1 MKKII
6 IPFILVLFT
15 TVFYSCDNF
24 LEEYSQNK
32 VYAKTAADL
41 NELLVGNCYLG
52 GFNTY
57 PSYSSAMSLFSST
70 YGPLYPM
77 IHVMDDDAEINLGT
91 NGNFNFSAS
100 DQSATNY
107 LGGFYRWEE
116 HPFMDGQ
123 GNPTEDTGWSRL
135 YKHISILNV
144 IIGYEDKI
152 IEEEGDSELLQSVV
166 GEAYFLRAFYYFIL
180 ANVYGLP
187 YSKQGADNDD
197 CIPLKVSEYID
208 DHYYERDKVGVVYQQ
223 IASDLEASKI
233 RLKGKTPKNVHHAGY
248 EAASALLS
256 RVYLYMEDY
265 QKAADA
271 AREVTTYSLQNLNA
285 PMPEFGIQSS
295 SCPEQIFSVGCYA
308 IPLIYSNEDWG
319 QQPGWWSYGV
329 RNGFKPS
336 SDLLTSFDSDDLRL
350 AKYFTTS
357 QSYGNRFPLKCSIDL
372 QQGVNNPENI
382 SDMVSIRYSEV
393 ILNEAEALAA
403 LGNDAE
409 ARSLI
414 NRLRQ
419 NRYAT
424 GVESATN
431 LSGDNLLQFIREERR
446 RELCFEGHRWFDL
459 RRYAVNERLP
469 MQKRI
474 THVNIV
480 SSGDEYVTN
489 GNYVLAPYSENRG
502 AWVLPIPNYEIEFNN
517 GSLTNFD
524 RKPAELN
531 R

>member
-1 MKKII
+1 
-6 IPFILVLFT
+6 
-15 TVFYSCDNF
+15 
-24 LEEYSQNK
+24 
-32 VYAKTAADL
+32 
-41 NELLVGNCYLG
+41 
-52 GFNTY
+52 
-57 PSYSSAMSLFSST
+57 
-70 YGPLYPM
+70 
-77 IHVMDDDAEINLGT
+77 
-91 NGNFNFSAS
+91 
-100 DQSATNY
+100 
-107 LGGFYRWEE
+107 
-116 HPFMDGQ
+116 
-123 GNPTEDTGWSRL
+123 
-135 YKHISILNV
+135 
-144 IIGYEDKI
+144 
-152 IEEEGDSELLQSVV
+152 
-166 GEAYFLRAFYYFIL
+166 
-180 ANVYGLP
+180 
-187 YSKQGADNDD
+187 
-197 CIPLKVSEYID
+197 
-208 DHYYERDKVGVVYQQ
+208 
-223 IASDLEASKI
+223 
-233 RLKGKTPKNVHHAGY
+233 
-248 EAASALLS
+248 
-256 RVYLYMEDY
+256 
-265 QKAADA
+265 
-271 AREVTTYSLQNLNA
+271 
-285 PMPEFGIQSS
+285 MPEFGIQSS

-357 QSYGNRFPLKCSIDL
+357 QSYGNKFPLKCSIDL
-372 QQGVNNPENI
+372 QQGGNNPENI
-382 SDMVSIRYSEV
+382 SDLVSIRYSEV

-403 LGNDAE
+403 LGNDGE

-424 GVESATN
+424 GIESATN

-502 AWVLPIPNYEIEFNN
+502 AWVLPIPTYEIEFNN